1 MVVNYLLKSDTMKEC
16 FDIFVMQLIYEMIP
30 VDYTLTIIGGNP
42 VKVRPSLDRGLIAV
56 TAFLNP
62 L

>member
-1 MVVNYLLKSDTMKEC
+1 MKVF

-56 TAFLNP
+56 TAFFIILAIC
-62 L
+62 